1 VRLLFGKKSLM
12 FIPGSLLRG
21 CPNVPL
27 DQSPRPFIVHIDSEN
42 DKLFLDSLGAYRLL
56 LFQCEMDGRMDG
68 FHGVWALSSLYDLFL
83 EMEARGGERSFFL
96 FGNGYI
102 TAGLFST

>member
-1 VRLLFGKKSLM
+1 M

-68 FHGVWALSSLYDLFL
+68 FHGVWALSSLYDLFWKWR
-83 EMEARGGERSFFL
+83 RGVVKGVFFFL
-96 FGNGYI
+96 AMGISPLGYFLLESLGI
-102 TAGLFST
+102 